1 MRAAVGQLCS
11 TDNVKRNAEMCAS
24 IIRRAAA
31 ADCQL
36 VLLPEAADFIADA
49 SKVKELSQPID
60 SSDFVKRVR
69 EQAKESKIWV
79 GVCVHEATD
88 SEKSYNS
95 SLLITPEGEIV
106 QNYHKLHLLDVNYG
120 NDGPIRES
128 KTTLKG
134 EKLLEP
140 YQTPVGKLGM
150 LTCYDLR
157 FPEGALSLRRKGA
170 EIIAYPSA
178 FTMQTGPP
186 HWEVL
191 LRARAIETQSYVLAA
206 AQIGKHSPERETYG
220 HAMIVDPWGSV
231 IAQASTRPPDYPPNE
246 EDIDAGTFVSAELD
260 LDWLHQLRKEM
271 PLWEQ
276 RRTDVYPE
284 V

>member
-69 EQAKESKIWV
+69 EQAKECKIWV

-95 SLLITPEGEIV
+95 SLVSSSVLPSPRSRSCACSLIFSPLSKTRRHRQICFPPSAIQLITPEGEIV

-140 YQTPVGKLGM
+140 YQTPVGKRAQWKRSHRLGVN
-150 LTCYDLR
+150 
-157 FPEGALSLRRKGA
+157 
-170 EIIAYPSA
+170 PS
-178 FTMQTGPP
+178 
-186 HWEVL
+186 
-191 LRARAIETQSYVLAA
+191 
-206 AQIGKHSPERETYG
+206 
-220 HAMIVDPWGSV
+220 
-231 IAQASTRPPDYPPNE
+231 
-246 EDIDAGTFVSAELD
+246 
-260 LDWLHQLRKEM
+260 
-271 PLWEQ
+271 
-276 RRTDVYPE
+276 
-284 V
+284 

>member
-95 SLLITPEGEIV
+95 SLVSSFVLSSP
-106 QNYHKLHLLDVNYG
+106 HLLSCVCSVLCSFPLPPKN
-120 NDGPIRES
+120 RRHR
-128 KTTLKG
+128 
-134 EKLLEP
+134 
-140 YQTPVGKLGM
+140 QTS
-150 LTCYDLR
+150 R
-157 FPEGALSLRRKGA
+157 HR
-170 EIIAYPSA
+170 PS
-178 FTMQTGPP
+178 
-186 HWEVL
+186 
-191 LRARAIETQSYVLAA
+191 S
-206 AQIGKHSPERETYG
+206 
-220 HAMIVDPWGSV
+220 
-231 IAQASTRPPDYPPNE
+231 
-246 EDIDAGTFVSAELD
+246 
-260 LDWLHQLRKEM
+260 
-271 PLWEQ
+271 
-276 RRTDVYPE
+276 
-284 V
+284 